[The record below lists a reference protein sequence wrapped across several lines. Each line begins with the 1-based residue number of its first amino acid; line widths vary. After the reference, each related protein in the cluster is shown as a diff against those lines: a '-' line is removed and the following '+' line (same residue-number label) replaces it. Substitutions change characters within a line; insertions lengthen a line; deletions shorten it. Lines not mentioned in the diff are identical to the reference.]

1 MRALGRPAGL
11 SFRMVVASGL
21 LALLLVSAFAILL
34 LAIRDLHQSTQ
45 ERRET
50 REALVAADELEKLV
64 IDLETGLRGFVITG
78 AEQFLEPWRL
88 ARVAVPREAA
98 ELEGLVAGD
107 RQQLRRARQIGDAA
121 DAYVEEYGLPLLA
134 AVRRGDPAARSIT
147 RTETGKR
154 RVDAI
159 RAEFDGFTGAARD
172 SLRLREN
179 SADTAARRATIAG
192 GIGIAASLLLIL
204 LFTGYLSRLIVRPV
218 RRAAHM
224 ADRLAGGDLSTRMPE
239 NDVGEIGM
247 LERSFNTM
255 ASSLETNFEQQ
266 SALRRVA
273 TLVARGVSPSEIL
286 DVVTREVGLV
296 SGADVTV
303 MERYETDNT
312 VTAVAAW
319 RRAGEPLNVGRRFSL
334 EGFSLAAMVQETGRS
349 VRVDD
354 FTGATGLVKRAQELG
369 LRAAVACPIRVSGR
383 LFGVIVALSKR
394 EAAFPA
400 ETETEIADF
409 TELVGT
415 AVANAESRAELAAS
429 RARVVA
435 ASDETRRRIE
445 RNLHD
450 GVQQRLVSLT
460 FELRGAGAAAPEE
473 LQEQLARIEEGL
485 VGALD
490 DLREISRG
498 IHPAILSKG
507 GLEVAL
513 KSMARRSAV
522 PVELDVWI
530 EGQLPERVEV
540 AAYYVASEA
549 LANAAKHAKA
559 SAVEVHVAPRD
570 DALQLSIS
578 DNGVG
583 GADPGKGSGLVGL
596 SDRVAAVGG
605 TISVRSQTGAGTSL
619 EVRLPMDGDRL
630 PPNSASG

>member
-1 MRALGRPAGL
+1 
-11 SFRMVVASGL
+11 MVVASGL

-34 LAIRDLHQSTQ
+34 LAIRDLHESTE
-45 ERRET
+45 ERRAT

-78 AEQFLEPWRL
+78 AQRFLEPWRA
-88 ARVAVPREAA
+88 ARVAVPRDAA
-98 ELEGLVAGD
+98 ELERLVAGD
-107 RQQLRRARQIGDAA
+107 PQQLRRARRIGDAA
-121 DAYVEEYGLPLLA
+121 DAYVEEYGIPLLA
-134 AVRRGDPAARSIT
+134 AVGRGEPAARSIT
-147 RTETGKR
+147 RTEAGKR

-172 SLRLREN
+172 NLRRRES
-179 SADTAARRATIAG
+179 SADTASRRASIAG
-192 GIGIAASLLLIL
+192 GIGIAGSLLLIL
-204 LFTGYLSRLIVRPV
+204 LFTGYLTRLIVRPV
-218 RRAAHM
+218 RRAARM

-239 NDVGEIGM
+239 SDVGEIGM
-247 LERSFNTM
+247 LERSFNAM
-255 ASSLETNFEQQ
+255 AGSLETNFEQQ

-286 DVVTREVGLV
+286 DVVTREVGLM

-312 VTAVAAW
+312 VTAIAAW
-319 RRAGEPLNVGRRFSL
+319 RRAGEQVNVGRRVSL
-334 EGFSLAAMVQETGRS
+334 EGFRLAAMVRETGRAA
-349 VRVDD
+349 RVDS
-354 FTGATGLVKRAQELG
+354 FAEALGPSVEGARELG

-383 LFGVIVALSKR
+383 LFGVVVAVSKSD
-394 EAAFPA
+394 FPA
-400 ETETEIADF
+400 ETEAEIADF

-445 RNLHD
+445 RDLHD
-450 GVQQRLVSLT
+450 GVQQRLVSLALDLRNAET
-460 FELRGAGAAAPEE
+460 APPDQLGELRA
-473 LQEQLARIEEGL
+473 QLSRIGDGL

-498 IHPAILSKG
+498 IHPAILSEG

-513 KSMARRSAV
+513 RAMARRSAV
-522 PVELDVWI
+522 PVELDVSI
-530 EGQLPERVEV
+530 EADLPERVEV
-540 AAYYVASEA
+540 GAYYVASEA
-549 LANAAKHAKA
+549 LANAAKHARA
-559 SAVEVHVAPRD
+559 SAVEMHVEPQD
-570 DALQLSIS
+570 GALHLSIS

-583 GADPGKGSGLVGL
+583 GADPAGGSGLVGL
-596 SDRVAAVGG
+596 SDRVAALGG
-605 TISVRSQTGAGTSL
+605 TIIVRSPAGAGTSL

-630 PPNSASG
+630 PPSSDSG